1 MRFDLIIKGGTVID
15 PGAELSGSLDVA
27 IVGDRIA
34 AVERDIP
41 AGDGWRVVDASGQYV
56 TPGLVDLHTH
66 IYRGVGYFGVDAD
79 AIAWRCGV
87 TTWVDA
93 GSSGAFTIPG
103 FREFIVEPARVRIR
117 AFIAM
122 SYMGIPGLNYDE
134 YAVLQSLDADVLHR
148 AVAANRDLVVGIKV
162 RMGTGRTG
170 YQGLE
175 PLRRARQAA
184 DELGL
189 PIMCHIATSPPA
201 VEEILAL
208 LTAGDIVT
216 HSYTGQ
222 TERLI
227 DGDGALLDAARQAR
241 ERGIVFDI
249 GHGSGSFSFESAEAL
264 ARAGFWPDVI
274 STDMHQVSLPGPN
287 LLDPMAQEIVAR
299 VKGDGTPQFT
309 LLTAMSKFLYLGWG
323 FPDVIRAATSRP
335 AEVLRLQGLVG
346 TLRPGAYADV
356 ATFVVDRGEYRMF
369 DIHGNERVATQM
381 IRNVRTIVGGRDLP
395 RKEMPDPPPW
405 IRLVD
410 LEERVYR
417 PGYQA
422 PGGTKEGLRR

>member
-1 MRFDLIIKGGTVID
+1 MRFDLIIKGGTVVD
-15 PGAELSGSLDVA
+15 PGAGLSGPLDVG

-34 AVERDIP
+34 TVESGLAAAD
-41 AGDGWRVVDASGQYV
+41 AWRVIDATGQYV
-56 TPGLVDLHTH
+56 TPGLIDLHAH
-66 IYRGVGYFGVDAD
+66 VFRGVGYFGVDAD

-93 GSSGAFTIPG
+93 GSAGAFNFPG
-103 FREFIVEPARVRIR
+103 FREFIVDPARVRIL

-134 YAVLQSLDADVLHR
+134 YAVLQALDPDVLR
-148 AVAANRDLVVGIKV
+148 RTVALNRDIIVGIKV

-184 DELGL
+184 DQLGL
-189 PIMCHIATSPPA
+189 RIMCHIATAPPA
-201 VEEILAL
+201 VDEILAL
-208 LTAGDIVT
+208 LEAGDIVT

-222 TERLI
+222 TERLV
-227 DGDGALLDAARQAR
+227 DGDGALLEAARQAR
-241 ERGIVFDI
+241 ERGVIFDI

-264 ARAGFWPDVI
+264 VQAGFWPDVI

-287 LLDPMAQEIVAR
+287 LIDPIAQEIVAR

-309 LLTAMSKFLYLGWG
+309 LLTAMSKFLYLGWE
-323 FPDVIRAATSRP
+323 FPDVIRATTSRP
-335 AEVLRLQGLVG
+335 AEVLGLQGRVG
-346 TLRPGAYADV
+346 TLRPGAYADI
-356 ATFVVDRGEYRMF
+356 ATFVIDQGEYRLF

-381 IRNVRTIVGGRDLP
+381 IRNVRTIAGGRDLP

-410 LEERVYR
+410 LE
-417 PGYQA
+417 
-422 PGGTKEGLRR
+422 

>member
-1 MRFDLIIKGGTVID
+1 MRFDLIIKGGEVVD
-15 PGAELSGSLDVA
+15 PGAGLSGPLDIA

-41 AGDGWRVVDASGQYV
+41 AGDAWRVVDASGHYV

-103 FREFIVEPARVRIR
+103 FRDYIVEPARVRIR

-134 YAVLQSLDADVLHR
+134 YAVLQSLDPEVLRR
-148 AVAANRDLVVGIKV
+148 AVALNRDLVVGIKV

-170 YQGLE
+170 YQGLV
-175 PLRRARQAA
+175 PLRRAREAA

-189 PIMCHIATSPPA
+189 PIMCHIATAPPA
-201 VEEILAL
+201 VDEILAL
-208 LTAGDIVT
+208 MKAGDIIT

-222 TERLI
+222 SERLV
-227 DGDGALLDAARQAR
+227 DGDGALLEAAQRAR
-241 ERGIVFDI
+241 ERGVIFDI

-264 ARAGFWPDVI
+264 VRAGFWPDVI
-274 STDMHQVSLPGPN
+274 STDIHQVSLPGPN
-287 LLDPMAQEIVAR
+287 LLDPLAQELVAR

-309 LLTAMSKFLYLGWG
+309 LLTAMSKFLYLGWA
-323 FPDVIRAATSRP
+323 FSEVIRATTSRP
-335 AEVLRLQGLVG
+335 AEVLGLSGIVG

-356 ATFVVDRGEYRMF
+356 ATFVVDSGEYRLF
-369 DIHGNERVATQM
+369 DIHGNERRGSQM
-381 IRNVRTIVGGRDLP
+381 IRNIRTIVGGRDLP
-395 RKEMPDPPPW
+395 HKEMPDPPPW

-410 LEERVYR
+410 LESRVDGSGQQPPGATSGSPR
-417 PGYQA
+417 P
-422 PGGTKEGLRR
+422 